1 MWIIRRLCDWMR
13 RTHERI
19 IRIPLFTTLFIVN
32 NLSHTPNREGEK
44 ETQST
49 SLWSHFQSRI
59 PLVLVS
65 QAAIYQFVLIYGF
78 IPKKRKWTIPI
89 AILTDSGS
97 RTLTLIAVLFPL
109 PSYQIEC
116 TQDLFFLSVC
126 IYANSMGTACFK
138 VK

>member
-78 IPKKRKWTIPI
+78 IPKKKKENGQSLLQFWPI
-89 AILTDSGS
+89 LVQELLLLLQCSFPHPLT
-97 RTLTLIAVLFPL
+97 R
-109 PSYQIEC
+109 
-116 TQDLFFLSVC
+116 LSVLK
-126 IYANSMGTACFK
+126 ICFF
-138 VK
+138 VCMYICELNGNCMF